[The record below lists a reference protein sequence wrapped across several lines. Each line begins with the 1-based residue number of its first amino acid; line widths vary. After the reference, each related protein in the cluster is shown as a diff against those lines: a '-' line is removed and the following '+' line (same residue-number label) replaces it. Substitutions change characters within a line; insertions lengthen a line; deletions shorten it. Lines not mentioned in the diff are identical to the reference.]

1 MNEQLVENI
10 ILNLKQQTQL
20 EFKPY
25 GLEGLAVRIENE
37 NDEVFWRAILEK
49 ALPNK
54 GLVFLPSFKN
64 IKEAYGKYD
73 YKKYLQYADN
83 QLIFCK
89 DADYD
94 YLLQNSDFDKPFV
107 FHTYVYSRENYYC
120 IAEGLTEVVKIATNT
135 EGVTYNPLPFLL
147 DFSKMIYPYLLSSL
161 YATQKADGLLSAEEL
176 GKTSGFVKISKPK
189 QELKEKKQDLK
200 TKYEATL
207 LHYNK
212 TLDFKKLKKQVTEL
226 GVNSQNAYLFLRGH
240 NVLRNI
246 TIPLMKYMGDNVS
259 KKHFK
264 SLKTNTDKAKYQEH
278 INANAYHI
286 VAQNNPYMPQSEFYN
301 RIINDIKQAFSQS

>member
-10 ILNLKQQTQL
+10 ILNLKEQTQL
-20 EFKPY
+20 EFQPY

-37 NDEVFWRAILEK
+37 NDEAFWRAILEK

-94 YLLQNSDFDKPFV
+94 YLLQNPDFDKPFV
-107 FHTYVYSRENYYC
+107 FHTYLYSRENYYC
-120 IAEGLTEVVKIATNT
+120 IAEGLTDVVKKATNT
-135 EGVTYNPLPFLL
+135 EGVTYNPLPFLI
-147 DFSKMIYPYLLSSL
+147 DFSNMIYPYLLCSL

-176 GKTSGFVKISKPK
+176 GKASGFINITKPK
-189 QELKEKKQDLK
+189 QEIKEKKDDLK
-200 TKYEATL
+200 IKYEATL
-207 LHYNK
+207 LQYNQ
-212 TLDFKKLKKQVTEL
+212 TLDFKKLKKQMTGL
-226 GVNSQNAYLFLRGH
+226 GVNPQNAYLFLRGH

-246 TIPLMKYMGDNVS
+246 AIPLMKYMGDNAS

-264 SLKTNTDKAKYQEH
+264 SLKTNAEKAAYQLH
-278 INANAYHI
+278 IRANPYDIA
-286 VAQNNPYMPQSEFYN
+286 AQNNPGIPNSEFYN
-301 RIINDIKQAFSQS
+301 RIINDIKQAFLQS